1 MTPGARTALVLA
13 MGVQRLAEL
22 RISARNRRT
31 MGRAEQAAPAT
42 YPLMVGAHLAL
53 FAVSAWPR
61 PARRVPRAVEC
72 AALFGLAV
80 SACLRVWVIR
90 TLGDDWNVTAHVS
103 PDAAVETTGP
113 YRYIRHPNYVAV
125 ALEFACLPAAVGAA
139 PEALVLSL
147 ANAALLLPRIRAEER
162 LLDAVP
168 GYHEFFEG
176 VPRFIPRVGRRSRQI
191 PSSASQSLMVSSRK
205 V

>member
-1 MTPGARTALVLA
+1 MTPQARTALVLA

-103 PDAAVETTGP
+103 PGAAVETTGP

-168 GYHEFFEG
+168 GYHASFER

-191 PSSASQSLMVSSRK
+191 PSSASQSLTVSSRK